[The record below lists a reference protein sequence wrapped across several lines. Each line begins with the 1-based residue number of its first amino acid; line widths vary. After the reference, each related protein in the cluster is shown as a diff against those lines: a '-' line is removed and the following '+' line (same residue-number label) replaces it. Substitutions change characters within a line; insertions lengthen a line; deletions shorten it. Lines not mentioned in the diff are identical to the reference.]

1 MKEEDI
7 IQKGDMKVDIL
18 KGQKEILIII
28 VKELK

>member
-18 KGQKEILIII
+18 KEQKEILIII